1 MSLLSPFDKICNE
14 TPEQIALIQ
23 ENRQVSYSQLRQ
35 KVCKLSTLLKTRKED
50 YQRIAIALDRGI
62 DSVIAILSVLDAGM
76 CYVPLD
82 IKNPDIRLRYIVK
95 DADVQCVIGT
105 NNRTC
110 WVDEK
115 ISWLDI
121 NNTYEN
127 SSSTLNTFTPT
138 LGPNTLAAI
147 LYTSGSTGNPKGV
160 AISHMAIENFTRWC
174 RTVFNIN
181 SEDNVASLSPFHFD
195 LSTFDI
201 FCSLNNGA
209 TIHFIPDSLTMAP
222 SRLTSWLQQH
232 DITIWYTVPSI
243 LRFIT
248 LKGSLKDRKLPYL
261 KTILF
266 AGEVFPTTELIK
278 LCKLLPSI
286 DFFNLFGPTETN
298 VCCYWR
304 VERDRL
310 EVNTPIPIGIPTSNS
325 TLKINPENSELLVK
339 SKNNLSGYWQQ
350 GKLTHLLSDT
360 DYFHTGDKVSLNK
373 YGEYCFH
380 GRIDRMLKCSGYR
393 IEPAEIE
400 QLILQYN
407 EVVNCAVIGITDSAN
422 TQRPAAILVLKPSAD
437 LKSIIS
443 LLKTHLPVYMHPY
456 KFMTVESLPYLTNGK
471 TDYQSLQK
479 KFK

>member
-127 SSSTLNTFTPT
+127 SSSTLNTLTPT

-278 LCKLLPSI
+278 LCKLLPSV

-298 VCCYWR
+298 VCCYWH

-310 EVNTPIPIGIPTSNS
+310 EVNTPIPIGIQ
-325 TLKINPENSELLVK
+325 I
-339 SKNNLSGYWQQ
+339 
-350 GKLTHLLSDT
+350 
-360 DYFHTGDKVSLNK
+360 
-373 YGEYCFH
+373 
-380 GRIDRMLKCSGYR
+380 GRASCRER
-393 IEPAEIE
+393 
-400 QLILQYN
+400 
-407 EVVNCAVIGITDSAN
+407 V
-422 TQRPAAILVLKPSAD
+422 
-437 LKSIIS
+437 
-443 LLKTHLPVYMHPY
+443 
-456 KFMTVESLPYLTNGK
+456 
-471 TDYQSLQK
+471 
-479 KFK
+479 